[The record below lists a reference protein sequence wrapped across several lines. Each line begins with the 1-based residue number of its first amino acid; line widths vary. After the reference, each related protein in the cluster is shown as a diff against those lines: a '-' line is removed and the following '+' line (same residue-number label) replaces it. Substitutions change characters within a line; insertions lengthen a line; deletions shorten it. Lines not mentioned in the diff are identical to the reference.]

1 MLAGQLKFPGECPG
15 IFPEP
20 SFWRLFVRPVA
31 FLPAEIIVYCIQ
43 FTGQKL
49 LIFIEECDNFFSIIP
64 KGKNTE
70 NFGLARAKGKNELA
84 SMSIQE
90 KASVRT
96 LKTTSK
102 EMTLTFSLLA

>member
-1 MLAGQLKFPGECPG
+1 
-15 IFPEP
+15 
-20 SFWRLFVRPVA
+20 VA

-49 LIFIEECDNFFSIIP
+49 LIFIEDCDNFFSIIP

-70 NFGLARAKGKNELA
+70 NFGLAREKGKNELGLI
-84 SMSIQE
+84 SIQE

-96 LKTTSK
+96 RKNTSK